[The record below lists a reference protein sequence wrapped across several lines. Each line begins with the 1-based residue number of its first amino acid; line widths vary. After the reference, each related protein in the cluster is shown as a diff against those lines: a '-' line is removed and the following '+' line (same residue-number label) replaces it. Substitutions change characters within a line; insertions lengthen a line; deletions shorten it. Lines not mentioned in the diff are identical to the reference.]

1 MTARGKIILTLLILG
16 VVGFGAWKWWDRLT
30 KPGAVPAGI
39 SASATNPAQV
49 ADAKN
54 VQAAELAETMT
65 EVPTLTPPATFQI
78 KDNTVDIELSEYA
91 GYAGFVAA
99 NGGLDPGTNS
109 LFFKRHGFLVR
120 IRLSEEESWPA
131 LNSGKMAASATTA
144 DVLAIY
150 GKQFHVVVPAQIG
163 YSRGADGVVVRS
175 DIKRINALKG
185 KTLATSQFTE
195 ADFFIRYLAQEAGLG
210 VNMLPDLK
218 TAPDAD
224 KLNLVYCKDAFAAGD
239 LFLRDVKDGGNL
251 LAGCVTWDPKTT
263 EVAEASGGKAH
274 VLTTSVNLLII
285 ADIFIVNQGFAQEHP
300 EKVTAL
306 VEGLLEG
313 NRLVRDNPASQYDV
327 IGKAFK
333 WDREKTKAE
342 LAKVHLSNLPENLAF
357 FSGAIDA
364 AGSFGGIYQAAV
376 YSYGSG
382 LIKDPVDAD
391 HFADVSHLKALEQ
404 SGAFKDQKIAIKPI
418 RAGGAAAVE
427 GDPVLSKDIRFLFAP
442 NEARLE
448 SNNDDNR
455 HNLEVIKKM
464 LQVSPGSTVL
474 LRGHVDNSKVEEFR
488 KTGGEAYVRTM
499 ALRSVELSKNRA
511 AEIKRLLVEQQGV
524 DPARIDIVGRGWEEP
539 LGSDPEQNRRVE
551 VQWFMLE

>member
-1 MTARGKIILTLLILG
+1 MTARGKIVLTILILA
-16 VVGFGAWKWWDRLT
+16 VVGVGAWKWWDRLT
-30 KPGAVPAGI
+30 QKPGSSPSSVSSTP
-39 SASATNPAQV
+39 TNSV
-49 ADAKN
+49 ADVKD
-54 VQAAELAETMT
+54 AAAPELSETLT
-65 EVPTLTPPATFQI
+65 EVPKLTPPASYQV
-78 KDNTVDIELSEYA
+78 KDNTVVVELSEYA
-91 GYAGFVAA
+91 GYAGFIAA
-99 NGGLDPGTNS
+99 NGGMEPSTNS
-109 LFFKRHGFLVR
+109 LFFKKHGFLVH
-120 IRLSEEESWPA
+120 LTMSEEESWPA
-131 LNSGKMAASATTA
+131 LNSGKIAASATTA

-150 GKQFHVVVPAQIG
+150 GKQFQIAVPAQIG

-185 KTLATSQFTE
+185 KILATSQFTE

-210 VNMLPDLK
+210 INMLPDLK
-218 TAPDAD
+218 TAPAPD

-263 EVAEASGGKAH
+263 EVVNGSGGKAH

-285 ADIFIVNQGFAQEHP
+285 ADVFIVNKGFAQEHP
-300 EKVTAL
+300 DMVAGL
-306 VEGLLEG
+306 VDGLLQG
-313 NRLVRDNPASQYDV
+313 NRMVRDNPAAQSDL

-333 WDREKTKAE
+333 WDRQKTQRE

-364 AGSFGGIYQAAV
+364 AGSFGGIYQSAI
-376 YSYGSG
+376 YSYGPD
-382 LIKDPVDAD
+382 LVKDPVDAD
-391 HFADVSHLKALEQ
+391 HFADLKHLKALEK
-404 SGAFKDQKIAIKPI
+404 SGEFADQKIVIKPI
-418 RAGGAAAVE
+418 RAGGAAVE

-442 NEARLE
+442 NEAKLE
-448 SNNDDNR
+448 LGSEDNR
-455 HNLEVIKKM
+455 KNLEVIKKM

-499 ALRSVELSKNRA
+499 AMRSVELSKNRA
-511 AEIKRLLVEQQGV
+511 AEIKRLLVEQSGV
-524 DPARIDIVGRGWEEP
+524 DASRVDIVGRGWEEP
-539 LGSDPEQNRRVE
+539 VSTDPEQNRRVE